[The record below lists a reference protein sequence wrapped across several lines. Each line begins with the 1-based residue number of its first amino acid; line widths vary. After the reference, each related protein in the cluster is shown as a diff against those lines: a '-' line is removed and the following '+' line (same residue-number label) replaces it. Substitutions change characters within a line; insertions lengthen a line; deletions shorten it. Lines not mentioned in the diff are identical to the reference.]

1 MDFLEKDLEEI
12 IYLSDKDALSDKGL
26 YLKGVLKRQLKIGNY
41 GIADLVNIYKPYYSR
56 SVKIDN
62 EYHVVHN
69 KGIIEVIELK
79 KDKIGVSTFF
89 QALNYVKGIKSYLEM
104 RGCSDLFNFKIVL
117 IGKSV
122 DLSSSFCYLSDLF
135 DVHVEDS
142 YIEQKCVTA
151 VELYTYSYDLDGIKF
166 KEIHGYNLTN
176 KGF

>member
-26 YLKGVLKRQLKIGNY
+26 HLSGVLKRQFKIGNY
-41 GIADLVNIYKPYYSR
+41 GIADLINVYKPYFSR
-56 SVKIDN
+56 SVKFDDK
-62 EYHVVHN
+62 YHVIHN

-89 QALNYVKGIKSYLEM
+89 QALNYVKGIKSYLEE
-104 RGCSDLFNFKIVL
+104 RNCSELFNFKIVL

-122 DLSSSFCYLSDLF
+122 DLNGSFCYLADLF
-135 DVHVEDS
+135 NLQTDNS
-142 YIEQKCVTA
+142 YIEDECV
-151 VELYTYSYDLDGIKF
+151 VSVDLYTYSYDLDGIKF
-166 KEIHGYNLTN
+166 KQIHRYNLIN